1 MVTAVALLTAC
12 VAASSAA
19 FAAPLDKGAC
29 EQLQAERATLVG
41 LRIDQVFARGPD
53 WAKANL
59 TPPDLDLVK
68 RYIDLDEQLKFRC
81 GLLAVVTLQVPE
93 EPEDGPDDEAS
104 APAGGGSAP
113 APKRK
118 NAAVAKPAGKAA
130 VAPVKTQPAGVLPVK
145 PAPKPGAKAQSSW
158 NTQAAPVEAASPAD
172 VEETEVAP
180 KQDRLR
186 PAATGG

>member
-29 EQLQAERATLVG
+29 EQLQAEKATLVG

-59 TPPDLDLVK
+59 VPSDLDLVK

-81 GLLAVVTLQVPE
+81 GLSVVTLQVPE

-104 APAGGGSAP
+104 APAGGGSVPGAK
-113 APKRK
+113 PKRK
-118 NAAVAKPAGKAA
+118 DAAVAKPAGKA
-130 VAPVKTQPAGVLPVK
+130 VSAPAKAQPADAPVK
-145 PAPKPGAKAQSSW
+145 PAPKPGAKPQSSW
-158 NTQAAPVEAASPAD
+158 NTQTGPVEAASPAA
-172 VEETEVAP
+172 VEQIDPAP
-180 KQDRLR
+180 KHDRRR
-186 PAATGG
+186 PVETGG